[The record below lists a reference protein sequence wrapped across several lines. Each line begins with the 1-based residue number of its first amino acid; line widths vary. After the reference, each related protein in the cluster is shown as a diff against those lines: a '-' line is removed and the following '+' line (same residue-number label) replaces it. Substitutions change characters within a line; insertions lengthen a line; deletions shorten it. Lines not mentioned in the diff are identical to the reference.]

1 MTGIAC
7 KIFFETLIPRRK
19 MRYGWMENTFLLTFA
34 LGFMIISMTPVP
46 PYMLRP
52 VRVVI
57 VIFIVVQ
64 IYFKIR
70 PLHNLILSIL
80 VCSLMWLMEMLV
92 FWAIFALPVRY
103 RTLVYLEEEIAY
115 SLLFVPIFCL
125 L

>member
-1 MTGIAC
+1 
-7 KIFFETLIPRRK
+7 

-64 IYFKIR
+64 IYFQDQ
-70 PLHNLILSIL
+70 
-80 VCSLMWLMEMLV
+80 
-92 FWAIFALPVRY
+92 AFA
-103 RTLVYLEEEIAY
+103 
-115 SLLFVPIFCL
+115 
-125 L
+125 